1 MISRRSLWASFI
13 SAFLLLELATAAPAE
28 AQTRALRVFA
38 ASSVTDAFNQI
49 ADLYAA
55 KGHSRPVFNYASSS
69 VLAKQ
74 IEQGAQADLFVSAD
88 EAWMDYLAERKLVV
102 ATTRTSFLSN
112 KLVLV
117 APIGQPLT
125 LRIAPGFDLAG
136 ALKGGKLAMAD
147 PDSVPA
153 GKYGRAALQSL
164 GVWSAVEGSV
174 ARAENVRAALR
185 FVETGNAP
193 AGIVYLTDQ
202 MASKEKVALVG
213 EFPPLSYPKISYP
226 IAAVRGG
233 DETEAASFEAF
244 LQSAEAKAVFVRLG
258 FILK

>member
-1 MISRRSLWASFI
+1 MLRRSLWAGLL
-13 SAFLLLELATAAPAE
+13 AVLLLAAPGTTPRAI
-28 AQTRALRVFA
+28 AQTPPLRVFA

-55 KGHSRPVFNYASSS
+55 KGHTRPVFNFAASSA
-69 VLAKQ
+69 LAKQ
-74 IEQGAQADLFVSAD
+74 IEQGSRADLFISAD
-88 EAWMDYLAERKLVV
+88 DAWMDYLAERKLIV
-102 ATTRTSFLSN
+102 TRTRTTFLSN

-117 APIGQPLT
+117 SPIDHPLN
-125 LRIAPGFDLAG
+125 LKIAPGFDLAG
-136 ALKGGKLAMAD
+136 ALNGGKLAMAD

-164 GVWSAVEGSV
+164 GVWSSVEGSV

-202 MASKEKVALVG
+202 MASKSKVALVG
-213 EFPPLSYPKISYP
+213 EFPAVSYPKISYP
-226 IAAVRGG
+226 IAAVQGG
-233 DETEAASFEAF
+233 SATEAASFEAF
-244 LQSAEAKAVFVRLG
+244 LQTPDAKAVFSRLG
-258 FILK
+258 FSLQ